1 MPRIGLLTVHRASNF
16 GAALQTYATQQLLER
31 ENPGSRVTVLDFVPP
46 FMAIRAPWWK
56 PRKHAQRK
64 CFLDFVSEHLH
75 LSAVS
80 SDRLMDCVPADGLDA
95 VVAGSDQIWNPGI
108 TKEHWRDYFLAGF
121 PENCAR
127 YSFSS
132 SFGVGLKETL
142 CSPET
147 AAEITALLKPFR
159 RITVRERSG
168 VERCRQFGRAD
179 AVHTLDPVLTA
190 GAELFLPLL
199 PKTTSS
205 AEPRITALILDETRE
220 HRQMLQTLRKET
232 GTPCQLIAVKQRLL
246 PTSGIHRPFCTTV
259 PEWLQAIHQAPM
271 TISDSYHATLF
282 AILFHRPFAVVPSR
296 KNNRFER
303 LADIL
308 DLLGLQDRVVT
319 AGDCAGLLALSKKPI
334 DYERVDAILEPLRKA
349 SLDALRLE

>member
-1 MPRIGLLTVHRASNF
+1 MPLIGLLTFHRASNF
-16 GAALQTYATQQLLER
+16 GAVLQTYATQQLLER
-31 ENPGSRVTVLDFVPP
+31 ENPGSRVIVLDFVPP

-56 PRKHAQRK
+56 PRKRAQRK
-64 CFLDFVSEHLH
+64 CFLDFVSKHLH

-80 SDRLMDCVPADGLDA
+80 SERLMDCVPEGGLDA

-121 PENCAR
+121 PENSAR
-127 YSFSS
+127 YAFSS
-132 SFGVGLKETL
+132 SFGVGLKESL
-142 CSPET
+142 CSPEI
-147 AAEITALLKPFR
+147 AAEITTLLTPFR

-168 VERCRQFGRAD
+168 VERCRHFGRAD

-190 GAELFLPLL
+190 GSPLFLPLL
-199 PKTTSS
+199 PKTAPT
-205 AEPRITALILDETRE
+205 AKPRITALLLDETRE
-220 HRQMLQTLRKET
+220 HRQMLQALGKET
-232 GTPCQLIAVKQRLL
+232 GTPCQLIAVKQRPL
-246 PTSGIHRPFCTTV
+246 PTPGIHRPFCTTV
-259 PEWLQAIHQAPM
+259 PEWLEAIRQAPM
-271 TISDSYHATLF
+271 VVSDSYHATLF
-282 AILFHRPFAVVPSR
+282 AILFHQPFAVVPSR

-319 AGDCAGLLALSKKPI
+319 SGDCAGVLALAQKPI

-349 SLDALRLE
+349 SLDALRL